1 MAHVAKYTRGDISK
15 LVAHDE
21 RTGHDRVKSR
31 RNETIDPERTDLNYS
46 FEGIS
51 ERDFE
56 LYTENYEG
64 DYSYLDDIIS
74 DLDDLDEFQYPSL
87 QPDDEP
93 EAPEPDQSG
102 HKYDYITPLGYIKE
116 FGNLPDVTMSN
127 RKDLKVM
134 VSWVVTK
141 PENVTEDEQERFFE
155 ETYAFLRKRYCDK
168 VEKAVGMSPVIS
180 AVVHLD
186 ETTPHLHFKFIPTYF
201 DKKTEKWRVSAKEV
215 INRRDLQTFHKDLTA
230 HMSRV
235 FGRDI
240 GIENG
245 ATRGGN
251 KSVMDLKKQTQ
262 QEVNDLNMQ
271 LFDLGLE
278 KFGLQGDVESLQE
291 EIKALTEKLH
301 ASEERLS
308 QSVTERLRAYQRVVA
323 RLPKNIRDQIE
334 RDVDKELHPS
344 RYRTRSHDFDER

>member
-1 MAHVAKYTRGDISK
+1 MAHAQKYVRSDINK
-15 LVAHDE
+15 LVSHDE
-21 RTGHDRVKSR
+21 RSKSDNVKSR
-31 RNETIDPERTDLNYS
+31 KNETIDPTRTHLNYT
-46 FEGIS
+46 FESIHD
-51 ERDFE
+51 RDLD
-56 LYTENYEG
+56 LYLENYDEKA
-64 DYSYLDDIIS
+64 YLA
-74 DLDDLDEFQYPSL
+74 DLDEMFA
-87 QPDDEP
+87 DMFEDEN
-93 EAPEPDQSG
+93 EPQKAQIS
-102 HKYDYITPLGYIKE
+102 HKYDYITPLGYVKE
-116 FGNLPDVTMSN
+116 FGSLPDVAMSN
-127 RKDLKVM
+127 RKDLKAM

-168 VEKAVGMSPVIS
+168 VEKAVGMSPVIT

-186 ETTPHLHFKFIPTYF
+186 ETTPHMHFKFIPTYY

-215 INRRDLQTFHKDLTA
+215 LNRRDLQTFHKDLSA

-245 ATRGGN
+245 ATRDGN
-251 KSVMDLKKQTQ
+251 KSVMDLKKQTA
-262 QEVNDLNMQ
+262 QEVYDLDMQ

-278 KFGLQGDVESLQE
+278 KFGLQGDIERLQDE
-291 EIKALTEKLH
+291 LKSLTEKVH
-301 ASEERLS
+301 VEEERLS
-308 QSVTERLRAYQRVVA
+308 ETLSVRLRAYQKVIA

-344 RYRTRSHDFDER
+344 RYRSRSHDFDER